1 MSVASLEKAIVK
13 ELRIVAK
20 NEKIKLKDLME
31 WSTGE
36 LKAQEGETLFFLP
49 DLKVH
54 CAVKVP

>member
-13 ELRIVAK
+13 ELRTVAK
-20 NEKIKLKDLME
+20 NEKIKLKHLME

-49 DLKVH
+49 DLKVY